1 MGRVDGKVALISGGA
16 RGMGAAHA
24 RALVGEGAKVVIGDI
39 LDDDGKKLA
48 DELGDAARY
57 VHLDVT
63 QPEEWDAAV
72 STAVNDFGKLNVL
85 VNNAGIV
92 ALGQLGQF
100 NVEKW
105 NKVID
110 VNLNGTFH
118 GIQAVVEPMKAAGGG
133 SIINVSS
140 IEGLRGAV
148 MVHPYVASK
157 WAVRGLTKSAALEL
171 ASQNI
176 RVNSIHPGFIR
187 TPMTKHFPDDMVTVP
202 LGRPGVSE
210 EVATFVVFLASD
222 ESSYATGA
230 EFVMD
235 GGLVNDVPH
244 RMYPLAELF
253 DDGLGEPLDRRA
265 VALGVLDTGPRSAHH
280 RRDPEVFGAPVQI
293 NRRRLEQGQH
303 DLERFA
309 LPPVF
314 APQRRQLLHVSDR
327 VVPRVGGAD
336 PPVAESRGPAQR
348 GLRFAAAQDGHRR
361 ARVRLEH
368 QLGHLVVAAAPRH
381 PAALPPGPERP

>member
-1 MGRVDGKVALISGGA
+1 MGRVDGKVAVISGGA

-39 LDDDGKKLA
+39 LDDEGKALA
-48 DELGDAARY
+48 DELGEAARY

-63 QPEEWDAAV
+63 QPDDWEAVV
-72 STAVNDFGKLNVL
+72 STAVNDFGSLSVL

-100 NVEKW
+100 NLDKW
-105 NKVID
+105 HKVID

-118 GIQAVVEPMKAAGGG
+118 GIQAAVEPMKAAGGG

-140 IEGLRGAV
+140 IEGLRGAI

-171 ASQNI
+171 APHNI

-202 LGRPGVSE
+202 LGRPGVSD
-210 EVATFVVFLASD
+210 EVATFVLFLASD

-235 GGLVNDVPH
+235 GGLTNDVPH
-244 RMYPLAELF
+244 RM
-253 DDGLGEPLDRRA
+253 
-265 VALGVLDTGPRSAHH
+265 
-280 RRDPEVFGAPVQI
+280 
-293 NRRRLEQGQH
+293 
-303 DLERFA
+303 
-309 LPPVF
+309 
-314 APQRRQLLHVSDR
+314 
-327 VVPRVGGAD
+327 
-336 PPVAESRGPAQR
+336 
-348 GLRFAAAQDGHRR
+348 
-361 ARVRLEH
+361 
-368 QLGHLVVAAAPRH
+368 
-381 PAALPPGPERP
+381 